1 MKRLLALMLCAVL
14 ALSCACQRSPAAQ
27 PSETP
32 APTGLELWL
41 HRTQER
47 YNMHYEGFAGYL
59 EALCDDV
66 YSGSIRAMLDILPMP
81 QMEAQVEAKRAELAE
96 KYGEDWHYEIS
107 CVKKT
112 ELTARQCE
120 NFAAELRDLAERIS
134 VFPNEAAAWS
144 EAQWAELAE
153 GLGITTD
160 KAHALAQIY
169 SDMAAAVSEPKV
181 TRAYELTLTLSF
193 SGGGE
198 ITQSAAVYELN
209 GQFVSQDVIDTT
221 CMVINFIYGN
231 S

>member
-1 MKRLLALMLCAVL
+1 
-14 ALSCACQRSPAAQ
+14 
-27 PSETP
+27 
-32 APTGLELWL
+32 
-41 HRTQER
+41 
-47 YNMHYEGFAGYL
+47 MHYEGFAGYL
-59 EALCDDV
+59 EALCDGV

-81 QMEAQVEAKRAELAE
+81 QMDAQVDAKRAELAE
-96 KYGEDWHYEIS
+96 KYGEGWRYEIS
-107 CVKKT
+107 GVKKT
-112 ELTARQCE
+112 ELSAQQCE

-144 EAQWAELAE
+144 EAQWSELAE

-198 ITQSAAVYELN
+198 LTQSAAVYELN
-209 GQFVSQDVIDTT
+209 GQFVSQDVIDVT